1 MSGKIGKIGI
11 IALILFGTFWFFRIM
26 FEEACAKNKSEIRR
40 HIDNAPTNQ
49 NSLMIKAESLTQ
61 WLKMELKGEPVKF
74 KLHIMHRTK
83 NASQEEDYVLARSTG
98 FSFYIGTPTK
108 ASTNVPAMALILST
122 GAIGEDEKIYS
133 WHENG
138 VEECFVWA
146 RQATVTSTSSN
157 SPNYSIWIAV
167 R

>member
-26 FEEACAKNKSEIRR
+26 FEEACAKNKSEIKR

-49 NSLMIKAESLTQ
+49 SSLTIKAESLTQ
-61 WLKMELKGEPVKF
+61 LLKMELKGEPVKF
-74 KLHIMHRTK
+74 KLHIMHRI
-83 NASQEEDYVLARSTG
+83 NNGRQEEDYVLARSTG

-108 ASTNVPAMALILST
+108 TSTNIPAMVLILS
-122 GAIGEDEKIYS
+122 AGEDEKIYS

-146 RQATVTSTSSN
+146 RQATVTSTSDS
-157 SPNYSIWIAV
+157 SNYSIWIAL